1 MAEILIGDDQL
12 ILGLPS
18 VVREMEISVR
28 AFFIYL
34 NLLVWGA

>member
-18 VVREMEISVR
+18 VVRQIEMSVLM
-28 AFFIYL
+28 FFIYL
-34 NLLVWGA
+34 ILLVFAA